1 MDSEQQRLARAAGV
15 SRGRELRLE
24 DVERRRSQLWLL
36 SIIIGLAV
44 PGLLAAL
51 GTDVVSEQLQGFADV
66 RTLRLSL
73 VALLVAFG
81 GYVIERERALRRLTR
96 MLLDERQRND
106 VLIGRVRELD
116 TLLDACRALNSSL
129 DLGTVLNLVARSAE
143 QLGAKSVTVGL
154 VTDEDPDRV
163 VTVATRGATDQEVG
177 SIRSVDEALHSS
189 AGQRAVG
196 LEARARLLGVLTVD
210 QTDRGAERFD
220 DRALQV
226 YAEAAAAVIANAQSH
241 VETQDKVR
249 ALTDAERE
257 KDELLTIITHE
268 LRTPLTSLIGL
279 VTTIGRGAERLT
291 PDKLRELA
299 DVARAQGWR
308 LDRLVEDMLQTSRA
322 ARGTLTVNL
331 QETDLGTV
339 VSDCV
344 LGFEASSSEHRLD
357 VRLPHDP
364 VVRWA
369 DPDAVA
375 RIVGNLVTNAIKYT
389 PPDTTVTVSL
399 AVAADA
405 VEITVA
411 DDGPGIPVDKR
422 DAIFE
427 KFQRGAQ
434 TGHGGLGLGLYIC
447 RALAKAHGGSVS
459 YAPAERGGS
468 IFTARLSTPVP
479 ESPKTIAVTAEH

>member
-1 MDSEQQRLARAAGV
+1 
-15 SRGRELRLE
+15 
-24 DVERRRSQLWLL
+24 
-36 SIIIGLAV
+36 
-44 PGLLAAL
+44 
-51 GTDVVSEQLQGFADV
+51 
-66 RTLRLSL
+66 
-73 VALLVAFG
+73 
-81 GYVIERERALRRLTR
+81 
-96 MLLDERQRND
+96 
-106 VLIGRVRELD
+106 
-116 TLLDACRALNSSL
+116 
-129 DLGTVLNLVARSAE
+129 
-143 QLGAKSVTVGL
+143 
-154 VTDEDPDRV
+154 
-163 VTVATRGATDQEVG
+163 
-177 SIRSVDEALHSS
+177 
-189 AGQRAVG
+189 
-196 LEARARLLGVLTVD
+196 
-210 QTDRGAERFD
+210 
-220 DRALQV
+220 
-226 YAEAAAAVIANAQSH
+226 
-241 VETQDKVR
+241 
-249 ALTDAERE
+249 
-257 KDELLTIITHE
+257 
-268 LRTPLTSLIGL
+268 
-279 VTTIGRGAERLT
+279 
-291 PDKLRELA
+291 
-299 DVARAQGWR
+299 
-308 LDRLVEDMLQTSRA
+308 
-322 ARGTLTVNL
+322 
-331 QETDLGTV
+331 V

-411 DDGPGIPVDKR
+411 DDGPGIPADKR